1 MMSLKDRLKLY
12 ERHAAIL
19 ENVAKQYPETSSEF
33 VAVRQAAI
41 ALFYALS
48 QPHDDFLEYLEKWD
62 KGNLTPQQE
71 AHLRSMGIDPD
82 AVDES

>member
-1 MMSLKDRLKLY
+1 MSLKDRLKLY
-12 ERHAAIL
+12 ERQAAIL
-19 ENVAKQYPETSSEF
+19 ENVAKQYPETSAEYG
-33 VAVRQAAI
+33 AVRQGAI

-48 QPHDDFLEYLEKWD
+48 QPNEDFLKYLEKWD
-62 KGNLTPQQE
+62 HGELTPQQE

>member
-12 ERHAAIL
+12 ERQAAIL
-19 ENVAKQYPETSSEF
+19 ENVAKQYPEASSEF
-33 VAVRQAAI
+33 GAVREASI
-41 ALFYALS
+41 ALFYVLS
-48 QPHDDFLEYLEKWD
+48 QPHDDFLKYLEKWN
-62 KGNLTPQQE
+62 KGGLTLQQE